1 MPKATTSQV
10 TRSQIR
16 ATVRS
21 YLDGI
26 NNGGGRDVLALFA
39 ETATVEDPVGSDVVA
54 ASRWYAEPLD
64 PAVRVRPVAPVSVSS
79 DARAAAVAFEL
90 RMPWDSRQVSVDVVD
105 VMEFDEHGKITSLR
119 AYWSPQDIPSENS
132 QEHTMSTTTSV
143 SDSSNVPDSPPTAL
157 GTWSWGAGSVGGD
170 EVFGNHLD
178 EEQLKEVVAAAFD
191 KGFTLFDTAAVYGEG
206 SSERILGTL
215 LAPYDRDSYQLS
227 TKFTPQ
233 LAGPESNAVEAML
246 QGSLERL
253 RTDHVDIYWIH
264 NPADVEKWTPQLAPL
279 VKDGRVRSVGV
290 SNHNLEEI
298 TRAREI
304 LAAEG
309 VELAAVQNHYSLIYR
324 ASEDAGILDYCQR
337 NGITFYSYMVLEQGA
352 LTGRY
357 GADNPLPKGS
367 YRAAT
372 YNEILP
378 KLGELTDALVA
389 VGEEHGQDGY
399 SAAEVA
405 TAWALGKG
413 TVPIIGAT
421 KARYLD
427 SQERAAELSLTGED
441 VERLERL
448 GKAASVDT
456 RGSWENPMA

>member
-1 MPKATTSQV
+1 MPEATTPQV

-64 PAVRVRPVAPVSVSS
+64 PAVRVRQVAPVSVSS

-105 VMEFDEHGKITSLR
+105 AMEFDEHGKITSLR

-132 QEHTMSTTTSV
+132 QENTMPTTV
-143 SDSSNVPDSPPTAL
+143 HASDLPDSPHSPPTAL

-178 EEQLKEVVAAAFD
+178 EDQLEEVVATAFD

-215 LAPYDRDSYQLS
+215 LAPYDRASYRLS

-246 QGSLERL
+246 EGSLERL

-279 VKDGRVRSVGV
+279 VKDGRVGSVGV

-324 ASEDAGILDYCQR
+324 ASEDAGILDYCRR

-357 GADNPLPKGS
+357 GAHNPLPEGS

-372 YNEILP
+372 YNDILP

-389 VGEEHGQDGY
+389 VGKEHGSRGY

-421 KARYLD
+421 RARYLD
-427 SQERAAELSLTGED
+427 SQERAAELSLTVDD